1 MVHRSY
7 SSVTRRDA
15 PMDGHRKLDNSKHVF
30 ANENLGAFLSNLFV
44 FLITVKYV
52 KVYGNGSL

>member
-1 MVHRSY
+1 
-7 SSVTRRDA
+7 
-15 PMDGHRKLDNSKHVF
+15 MDGHRKLDNSKHVF